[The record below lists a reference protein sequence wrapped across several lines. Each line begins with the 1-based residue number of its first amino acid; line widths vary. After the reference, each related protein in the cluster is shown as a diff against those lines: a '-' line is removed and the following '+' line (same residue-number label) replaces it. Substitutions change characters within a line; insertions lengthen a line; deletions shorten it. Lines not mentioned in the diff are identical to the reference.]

1 MATTRLRTWEITD
14 EFWAKVETYIP
25 NDLRC
30 PGVNYRRKPGGGRKS
45 RYGNRL
51 YFSAIVY
58 VLRTGIIW
66 NALPRKEFENITSQ
80 AVHKKFMQWS
90 RAGFFQK
97 LWHAGLMEYDEMEGI
112 AWEWQ
117 SADGSHGKAPLAQ
130 ELAGANPTDRG
141 KKGSKKNLLVD
152 AVGIPLS
159 IVVTGANRHDA
170 AVLDELL
177 KERMK
182 PLDFEHYKHIT
193 QNVCLDAGY
202 VGKADV
208 ASRHGM
214 VPHIRPRGEEKKAI
228 ELHGFR
234 PKRWIVEVAHSWFNR
249 FRKIHVRYEKT
260 ACAYNALLYL
270 AAMMITM
277 NKIMA
282 IYPPL

>member
-58 VLRTGIIW
+58 VLRTRIIW

-97 LWHAGLMEYDEMEGI
+97 LWHAGLME
-112 AWEWQ
+112 A
-117 SADGSHGKAPLAQ
+117 
-130 ELAGANPTDRG
+130 
-141 KKGSKKNLLVD
+141 KKNLLVD

-182 PLDFEHYKHIT
+182 PLDFEHYEHIT

-249 FRKIHVRYEKT
+249 FRKNSCQIRKNRLRIQ
-260 ACAYNALLYL
+260 CL
-270 AAMMITM
+270 AVLGSYDD
-277 NKIMA
+277 NDE
-282 IYPPL
+282 

>member
-58 VLRTGIIW
+58 VLRMGIIW

-141 KKGSKKNLLVD
+141 KQGSKKKSTRRRSWHPVVD
-152 AVGIPLS
+152 RR
-159 IVVTGANRHDA
+159 NRSQQA
-170 AVLDELL
+170 
-177 KERMK
+177 
-182 PLDFEHYKHIT
+182 
-193 QNVCLDAGY
+193 
-202 VGKADV
+202 
-208 ASRHGM
+208 
-214 VPHIRPRGEEKKAI
+214 
-228 ELHGFR
+228 
-234 PKRWIVEVAHSWFNR
+234 
-249 FRKIHVRYEKT
+249 
-260 ACAYNALLYL
+260 
-270 AAMMITM
+270 
-277 NKIMA
+277 
-282 IYPPL
+282 

>member
-97 LWHAGLMEYDEMEGI
+97 LWHSIYDNL
-112 AWEWQ
+112 ARHCVARLYVLQ
-117 SADGSHGKAPLAQ
+117 KQADQ
-130 ELAGANPTDRG
+130 ERSGRIGHPSGQDT
-141 KKGSKKNLLVD
+141 
-152 AVGIPLS
+152 
-159 IVVTGANRHDA
+159 
-170 AVLDELL
+170 
-177 KERMK
+177 
-182 PLDFEHYKHIT
+182 
-193 QNVCLDAGY
+193 
-202 VGKADV
+202 
-208 ASRHGM
+208 
-214 VPHIRPRGEEKKAI
+214 
-228 ELHGFR
+228 
-234 PKRWIVEVAHSWFNR
+234 
-249 FRKIHVRYEKT
+249 
-260 ACAYNALLYL
+260 
-270 AAMMITM
+270 
-277 NKIMA
+277 
-282 IYPPL
+282 

>member
-117 SADGSHGKAPLAQ
+117 SVLRSENIFEKVISIKYDVPNNKLEMMDDYMKAVDGFY
-130 ELAGANPTDRG
+130 
-141 KKGSKKNLLVD
+141 D
-152 AVGIPLS
+152 AV
-159 IVVTGANRHDA
+159 
-170 AVLDELL
+170 
-177 KERMK
+177 M
-182 PLDFEHYKHIT
+182 
-193 QNVCLDAGY
+193 
-202 VGKADV
+202 
-208 ASRHGM
+208 
-214 VPHIRPRGEEKKAI
+214 EK
-228 ELHGFR
+228 
-234 PKRWIVEVAHSWFNR
+234 
-249 FRKIHVRYEKT
+249 
-260 ACAYNALLYL
+260 NA
-270 AAMMITM
+270 
-277 NKIMA
+277 
-282 IYPPL
+282 

>member
-1 MATTRLRTWEITD
+1 MTVKHNREKGTGSIEKRNGRFYLKLRINGTSRTTLLRDENDNPVTTRKAAEEAAKRMRPILRAQQKEEIAVYIAEARKMKHEQSVSIEDIWTTYLALVLYYLHAKTMEVNMATTRLRTWEITD

-141 KKGSKKNLLVD
+141 KQGSKKKSTRRRSWHPVVD
-152 AVGIPLS
+152 RR
-159 IVVTGANRHDA
+159 NRSQQA
-170 AVLDELL
+170 
-177 KERMK
+177 
-182 PLDFEHYKHIT
+182 
-193 QNVCLDAGY
+193 
-202 VGKADV
+202 
-208 ASRHGM
+208 
-214 VPHIRPRGEEKKAI
+214 
-228 ELHGFR
+228 
-234 PKRWIVEVAHSWFNR
+234 
-249 FRKIHVRYEKT
+249 
-260 ACAYNALLYL
+260 
-270 AAMMITM
+270 
-277 NKIMA
+277 
-282 IYPPL
+282 

>member
-112 AWEWQ
+112 
-117 SADGSHGKAPLAQ
+117 GKQ
-130 ELAGANPTDRG
+130 
-141 KKGSKKNLLVD
+141 GSKKKSTRRRSWHPVVD
-152 AVGIPLS
+152 RR
-159 IVVTGANRHDA
+159 NRSQQA
-170 AVLDELL
+170 
-177 KERMK
+177 
-182 PLDFEHYKHIT
+182 
-193 QNVCLDAGY
+193 
-202 VGKADV
+202 
-208 ASRHGM
+208 
-214 VPHIRPRGEEKKAI
+214 
-228 ELHGFR
+228 
-234 PKRWIVEVAHSWFNR
+234 
-249 FRKIHVRYEKT
+249 
-260 ACAYNALLYL
+260 
-270 AAMMITM
+270 
-277 NKIMA
+277 
-282 IYPPL
+282 

>member
-1 MATTRLRTWEITD
+1 MEVNMATRRLRTWEIRLRTWEITD

-141 KKGSKKNLLVD
+141 KQGSKKKSTRRRSWHPVVD
-152 AVGIPLS
+152 RR
-159 IVVTGANRHDA
+159 NRSQQA
-170 AVLDELL
+170 
-177 KERMK
+177 
-182 PLDFEHYKHIT
+182 
-193 QNVCLDAGY
+193 
-202 VGKADV
+202 
-208 ASRHGM
+208 
-214 VPHIRPRGEEKKAI
+214 
-228 ELHGFR
+228 
-234 PKRWIVEVAHSWFNR
+234 
-249 FRKIHVRYEKT
+249 
-260 ACAYNALLYL
+260 
-270 AAMMITM
+270 
-277 NKIMA
+277 
-282 IYPPL
+282 

>member
-1 MATTRLRTWEITD
+1 
-14 EFWAKVETYIP
+14 
-25 NDLRC
+25 
-30 PGVNYRRKPGGGRKS
+30 
-45 RYGNRL
+45 
-51 YFSAIVY
+51 
-58 VLRTGIIW
+58 
-66 NALPRKEFENITSQ
+66 
-80 AVHKKFMQWS
+80 
-90 RAGFFQK
+90 
-97 LWHAGLMEYDEMEGI
+97 
-112 AWEWQ
+112 
-117 SADGSHGKAPLAQ
+117 
-130 ELAGANPTDRG
+130 
-141 KKGSKKNLLVD
+141 
-152 AVGIPLS
+152 
-159 IVVTGANRHDA
+159 
-170 AVLDELL
+170 
-177 KERMK
+177 MK
-182 PLDFEHYKHIT
+182 PLDFEHYEHIT

-270 AAMMITM
+270 AAMMITAYNALLYLAAMMITM

>member
-1 MATTRLRTWEITD
+1 METDCIFRLS
-14 EFWAKVETYIP
+14 FM
-25 NDLRC
+25 
-30 PGVNYRRKPGGGRKS
+30 
-45 RYGNRL
+45 
-51 YFSAIVY
+51 FSARELFGMHCRARNLKISHHKRY
-58 VLRTGIIW
+58 IKNLCNGHELDFFKSFGTLVL
-66 NALPRKEFENITSQ
+66 
-80 AVHKKFMQWS
+80 WS
-90 RAGFFQK
+90 MTRWKG
-97 LWHAGLMEYDEMEGI
+97 LHGNGSRRMVLMEKRHWRKNLPEQIQQTGVSKE
-112 AWEWQ
+112 A
-117 SADGSHGKAPLAQ
+117 
-130 ELAGANPTDRG
+130 
-141 KKGSKKNLLVD
+141 KKNLLVD

-182 PLDFEHYKHIT
+182 PLDFEHYEHIT

-228 ELHGFR
+228 ELHEFR

>member
-1 MATTRLRTWEITD
+1 METD
-14 EFWAKVETYIP
+14 CI
-25 NDLRC
+25 
-30 PGVNYRRKPGGGRKS
+30 
-45 RYGNRL
+45 
-51 YFSAIVY
+51 FSAIVY

-80 AVHKKFMQWS
+80 AVHKNLCNGHELDFFKSFGTLVLWS
-90 RAGFFQK
+90 MTRWKG
-97 LWHAGLMEYDEMEGI
+97 LHGNGSRRMVLMEKRHWRKNLPEQIQQTGVSKE
-112 AWEWQ
+112 A
-117 SADGSHGKAPLAQ
+117 
-130 ELAGANPTDRG
+130 
-141 KKGSKKNLLVD
+141 KKNLLVD

>member
-66 NALPRKEFENITSQ
+66 NALPRKEFENIMTRWKGL
-80 AVHKKFMQWS
+80 HGNGS
-90 RAGFFQK
+90 RRMV
-97 LWHAGLMEYDEMEGI
+97 LMEKRHWHKNLPEQIQQTGVSKE
-112 AWEWQ
+112 A
-117 SADGSHGKAPLAQ
+117 
-130 ELAGANPTDRG
+130 
-141 KKGSKKNLLVD
+141 KKNLLVD

-182 PLDFEHYKHIT
+182 PLDFEHYEHIT